1 MTGKEKKLA
10 EVFKNYWETYF
21 SRGKGVRDKIFSMW
35 HPNITA
41 IGTGKDE
48 IVDRIDSLKKFVNR
62 EFREMKH
69 TLPVKILW
77 TNVKI
82 YEQIALVSGEL
93 EVLLSQKEE
102 LKMTAR
108 NTLMFKKYYGKWLIV
123 HLHASFP
130 SSDQRQNQSFPID
143 GLIAKKEELEKQ
155 VEEKTADLLLKNRE
169 LEIETALEKVRTIAM
184 GMRDPTDMLD
194 VCKTISLQL
203 QSLGVKEIRNVQTA
217 IFYEQRGTY
226 MNYEYYAK
234 HNKTFITETSYTNHK
249 IHNEFATKMLK
260 GKGESFIT
268 HIKGKEVKE
277 WIAYQKKTNV
287 FIDKYLETASS
298 LNYYWFS
305 LGPVAVGISTYHPL
319 TEEETNLFKR
329 FLKVFELAYR
339 RYLDIEKAEAQARE
353 AQIETALERVRA
365 RTMAMHKSEELS
377 ETAEVLFEQ
386 FNLLGK
392 IPDRMGIGIINEK
405 TKKVDFWVT
414 DQGGNQLSHEFFY
427 SLDEPTCIAKIYN
440 AWKQDSDSIIVDLTG
455 QNLQD
460 WLQFVKENVKL
471 PIDETKIKGRRI
483 QHAAFF
489 SQGFL
494 LLTTHEPVTSEI
506 MHLLVR
512 IAKVFDQ
519 TYTRFL
525 DLQKA
530 EAQAR
535 EAKIEAALQRVRA
548 RTMAMHNSD
557 ELAETAAVVFNQLI
571 GLGIAPNRLYICII
585 KDETGIGEFWIT
597 DEDGSKVSTGFK
609 ANLNENRS
617 FQKMYE
623 GWKEQ
628 IKSTT
633 IDIQGKELEEY
644 FLHLSKLQVPFK
656 GGLSQKRRIQSI
668 AYFSKGFIGIASPDS
683 QPEETTDLL
692 ERFAAVFNLTYT
704 RFNDLQQAEA
714 QNIIIQAENDRKTSE
729 LEEARELQLSMLPK
743 ELPNLPNLDIAVYMK
758 TATEVGGDY
767 YDFHLG
773 EDGTLTAV
781 IGDATGHGMKAG
793 TMVTI
798 TKSLFD
804 GLASSD
810 NILETFDKISKVI
823 KGMKIRQ
830 LSMCLMML
838 KIKEDKLILSS
849 AAMPPVLIYQKK
861 KQAVEEL
868 FLKGMPLGAMNN
880 FPYAVR
886 ENHLVKGDTILLMS
900 DGLPELMNDNN
911 EMYGYDRIKTK
922 YHLVGEK
929 EPEEIVNHLKNSA
942 SQWSNGKDADDD
954 VTFVVI
960 KVK

>member
-1 MTGKEKKLA
+1 MNQKLQNILDTIQNTKNLSSAEKESALEALKDA
-10 EVFKNYWETYF
+10 
-21 SRGKGVRDKIFSMW
+21 DKELE
-35 HPNITA
+35 ITA
-41 IGTGKDE
+41 FKLERTEK
-48 IVDRIDSLKKFVNR
+48 
-62 EFREMKH
+62 
-69 TLPVKILW
+69 VKRTTAIL
-77 TNVKI
+77 
-82 YEQIALVSGEL
+82 L
-93 EVLLSQKEE
+93 EE
-102 LKMTAR
+102 T
-108 NTLMFKKYYGKWLIV
+108 I
-123 HLHASFP
+123 
-130 SSDQRQNQSFPID
+130 
-143 GLIAKKEELEKQ
+143 EELEQKRKA
-155 VEEKTADLLLKNRE
+155 VEEQNRE
-169 LEIETALEKVRTIAM
+169 LEIEASLERVRAVAM
-184 GMRDPTDMLD
+184 SMNKSEDLLNI
-194 VCKTISLQL
+194 CEISFKEFQK
-203 QSLGVKEIRNVQTA
+203 LGFDNLRNVIIHILNDEKQFFMDYDFSDYLGGS
-217 IFYEQRGTY
+217 I
-226 MNYEYYAK
+226 
-234 HNKTFITETSYTNHK
+234 NKISYDSHP
-249 IHNEFATKMLK
+249 I
-260 GKGESFIT
+260 
-268 HIKGKEVKE
+268 VK
-277 WIAYQKKTNV
+277 
-287 FIDKYLETASS
+287 KYLKQIKKADDAFAEVIVDGSELDGWKEFRRKGGQQDDPKLDNIPA
-298 LNYYWFS
+298 LYYYLYS
-305 LGPVAVGISTYHPL
+305 IGVGDIGISTLKPIN
-319 TEEETNLFKR
+319 ETQIKILQR
-329 FLKVFELAYR
+329 FRNVFDLAYR
-339 RYLDIEKAEAQARE
+339 RYTDITEAEAQARE
-353 AQIETALERVRA
+353 SQIQLALERVRA

-386 FNLLGK
+386 LNLLGK

-483 QHAAFF
+483 QQAAFF

-535 EAKIEAALQRVRA
+535 EAKIEAALERVRA

-929 EPEEIVNHLKNSA
+929 EPEEIVDHLKNSA

>member
-1 MTGKEKKLA
+1 ME
-10 EVFKNYWETYF
+10 
-21 SRGKGVRDKIFSMW
+21 
-35 HPNITA
+35 NIC
-41 IGTGKDE
+41 
-48 IVDRIDSLKKFVNR
+48 
-62 EFREMKH
+62 
-69 TLPVKILW
+69 
-77 TNVKI
+77 
-82 YEQIALVSGEL
+82 
-93 EVLLSQKEE
+93 
-102 LKMTAR
+102 
-108 NTLMFKKYYGKWLIV
+108 
-123 HLHASFP
+123 
-130 SSDQRQNQSFPID
+130 
-143 GLIAKKEELEKQ
+143 
-155 VEEKTADLLLKNRE
+155 
-169 LEIETALEKVRTIAM
+169 ETALEKVR
-184 GMRDPTDMLD
+184 
-194 VCKTISLQL
+194 S
-203 QSLGVKEIRNVQTA
+203 
-217 IFYEQRGTY
+217 
-226 MNYEYYAK
+226 
-234 HNKTFITETSYTNHK
+234 
-249 IHNEFATKMLK
+249 
-260 GKGESFIT
+260 
-268 HIKGKEVKE
+268 
-277 WIAYQKKTNV
+277 
-287 FIDKYLETASS
+287 
-298 LNYYWFS
+298 
-305 LGPVAVGISTYHPL
+305 
-319 TEEETNLFKR
+319 
-329 FLKVFELAYR
+329 
-339 RYLDIEKAEAQARE
+339 
-353 AQIETALERVRA
+353 
-365 RTMAMHKSEELS
+365 RTMAMQRSDELS

-386 FNLLGK
+386 FNLLGI
-392 IPDRMGIGIINEK
+392 IPDRIGIGIINEK

-414 DQGGNQLSHEFFY
+414 DQGGNQLSQEFFY

-460 WLQFVKENVKL
+460 WLQFIKENVKL

-483 QHAAFF
+483 QQAAFF

-512 IAKVFDQ
+512 FAKVFDQ

-535 EAKIEAALQRVRA
+535 EAKIEAALERVRA

-704 RFNDLQQAEA
+704 RFNDLQKAEA

-838 KIKEDKLILSS
+838 KIKDDKLFLSS

-911 EMYGYDRIKTK
+911 EMYGYDRIKTE

-929 EPEEIVNHLKNSA
+929 EPEEIVDHLKNSA